1 MIKEEIMSK
10 KIDVLNLKGEKVKD
24 IKLEDNIFN
33 IKPNDAVIK
42 DAVVAAMAGARQ
54 GTAKVKTRSEVS
66 GGGRK
71 PYRQKGTGNAR
82 QGSIRAPHYR
92 HGGIVFG
99 PVPRDYSKKMNKKE
113 KRLALK
119 SALSYKVLDSEVL
132 VLDNLVVNSSK
143 TKDMLNIMKDLK
155 LEDVEDGNEVGDYI
169 FDSIAYNAENNED
182 KYEDKHRQSYSFKHR
197 KACDGAGCLLSF
209 LARPSAAVCSTVA
222 ASARE
227 DRDTG
232 R

>member
-1 MIKEEIMSK
+1 MSK
-10 KIDVLNLKGEKVKD
+10 KIDVLSQKGEKVKD

-33 IKPNDAVIK
+33 IEPNDAVVK
-42 DAVVAAMAGARQ
+42 DAIVAARAGARQ
-54 GTAKVKTRSEVS
+54 GTASVKTRSEVS

-119 SALSYKVLDSEVL
+119 SALSYKVLDKELVVVENINFETNKTKEMVNLLDSLNLTNHKVLVCVNELTDNVCLAARNLANIKVVLPSEVNTYDL
-132 VLDNLVVNSSK
+132 VLSDNLLITEEALK
-143 TKDMLNIMKDLK
+143 TLEEVLK
-155 LEDVEDGNEVGDYI
+155 
-169 FDSIAYNAENNED
+169 
-182 KYEDKHRQSYSFKHR
+182 
-197 KACDGAGCLLSF
+197 
-209 LARPSAAVCSTVA
+209 
-222 ASARE
+222 
-227 DRDTG
+227 
-232 R
+232 

>member
-1 MIKEEIMSK
+1 MSK
-10 KIDVLNLKGEKVKD
+10 KIEVLSLKGEKVKD

-33 IKPNDAVIK
+33 IEPNDAVIK
-42 DAVVAAMAGARQ
+42 DAVVAAMAGSRQ
-54 GTAKVKTRSEVS
+54 GTAKVKTRSEVA

-119 SALSYKVLDSEVL
+119 SALSYKVLDKELVVVSTIEFETNKTKEMVNLLEGLNLTNHKVLVCVKELTDNVCLAARNLANVKVVLPSEINTFDLISSDNLLIEEEALTMLEEVL
-132 VLDNLVVNSSK
+132 K
-143 TKDMLNIMKDLK
+143 
-155 LEDVEDGNEVGDYI
+155 
-169 FDSIAYNAENNED
+169 
-182 KYEDKHRQSYSFKHR
+182 
-197 KACDGAGCLLSF
+197 
-209 LARPSAAVCSTVA
+209 
-222 ASARE
+222 
-227 DRDTG
+227 
-232 R
+232 

>member
-1 MIKEEIMSK
+1 MSK
-10 KIDVLNLKGEKVKD
+10 KIDVLSRKGEKVKD

-33 IKPNDAVIK
+33 IEPNDAVIK

-54 GTAKVKTRSEVS
+54 GTAKVKTRSEVA

-113 KRLALK
+113 KKLALK
-119 SALSYKVLDSEVL
+119 SALSYKVLDKELVVVSTIEFETNKTKEMVNLLEGLNLTNHKVLVCVKELTDNVCLAARNLANVKVVLPSEINTFDLISSDNLLIEEEALTMLEEVL
-132 VLDNLVVNSSK
+132 K
-143 TKDMLNIMKDLK
+143 
-155 LEDVEDGNEVGDYI
+155 
-169 FDSIAYNAENNED
+169 
-182 KYEDKHRQSYSFKHR
+182 
-197 KACDGAGCLLSF
+197 
-209 LARPSAAVCSTVA
+209 
-222 ASARE
+222 
-227 DRDTG
+227 
-232 R
+232 

>member
-1 MIKEEIMSK
+1 MSK
-10 KIDVLNLKGEKVKD
+10 KIDVLSLKGEKVKD

-33 IKPNDAVIK
+33 IEPNDAVVK
-42 DAVVAAMAGARQ
+42 DAIVAARAGARQ

-82 QGSIRAPHYR
+82 QGSIRATQYR

-119 SALSYKVLDSEVL
+119 SALSYKVLDKELVVVEALNFETNKTKEMINLLNSLNLTNHKVLVCVNELTENVCLAARNLGNVKVVLPEEVNTYDLVLSDNLLITEDALKTLEEVL
-132 VLDNLVVNSSK
+132 K
-143 TKDMLNIMKDLK
+143 
-155 LEDVEDGNEVGDYI
+155 
-169 FDSIAYNAENNED
+169 
-182 KYEDKHRQSYSFKHR
+182 
-197 KACDGAGCLLSF
+197 
-209 LARPSAAVCSTVA
+209 
-222 ASARE
+222 
-227 DRDTG
+227 
-232 R
+232 

>member
-1 MIKEEIMSK
+1 MSK
-10 KIDVLNLKGEKVKD
+10 KIDVLSLKGEKVKD

-33 IKPNDAVIK
+33 IEPNDAVIK

-54 GTAKVKTRSEVS
+54 GTAKVKTRSEVA

-113 KRLALK
+113 KKLALK
-119 SALSYKVLDSEVL
+119 SALSYKVLDKELIVVSTIEFETNKTKEMVNLLEGLNLTNHKVLVCVKELTDNVCLAARNLANVKVVLPSEINTFDLISSDNLLIEEEALTMLKEVL
-132 VLDNLVVNSSK
+132 K
-143 TKDMLNIMKDLK
+143 
-155 LEDVEDGNEVGDYI
+155 
-169 FDSIAYNAENNED
+169 
-182 KYEDKHRQSYSFKHR
+182 
-197 KACDGAGCLLSF
+197 
-209 LARPSAAVCSTVA
+209 
-222 ASARE
+222 
-227 DRDTG
+227 
-232 R
+232 

>member
-1 MIKEEIMSK
+1 MSK
-10 KIDVLNLKGEKVKD
+10 KIDVLSLKGEKVKD
-24 IKLEDNIFN
+24 IKLEDNVFN
-33 IKPNDAVIK
+33 VKPNDAVIK

-54 GTAKVKTRSEVS
+54 GTSKVKTRSEVS

-119 SALSYKVLDSEVL
+119 SALSYKVIDSEL
-132 VLDNLVVNSSK
+132 TVLDNLKLDNAK
-143 TKDMLNIMKDLK
+143 TKEMLSVMKNLK
-155 LEDVEDGNEVGDYI
+155 LEKSALFVVDELTDEVILASRNVKGVKVILPNEINVLDVTSYHNMIVTEGAVKAIEEVL
-169 FDSIAYNAENNED
+169 
-182 KYEDKHRQSYSFKHR
+182 
-197 KACDGAGCLLSF
+197 C
-209 LARPSAAVCSTVA
+209 
-222 ASARE
+222 
-227 DRDTG
+227 
-232 R
+232 

>member
-1 MIKEEIMSK
+1 MSK
-10 KIDVLNLKGEKVKD
+10 KIDVLSLKGEKVKD

-33 IKPNDAVIK
+33 IEPNDAVIK

-54 GTAKVKTRSEVS
+54 GTAKVKTRSEVA

-99 PVPRDYSKKMNKKE
+99 PLPRDYSKKMNKKE

-119 SALSYKVLDSEVL
+119 SGLSYKVLDKELVVVSTIEFETNKTKEMINLLEGLNLTNHKVLVCVKELTDNVCLAARNLANVKVVLPSEINTFDLISSDNLLIEEEALTMLEEVL
-132 VLDNLVVNSSK
+132 K
-143 TKDMLNIMKDLK
+143 
-155 LEDVEDGNEVGDYI
+155 
-169 FDSIAYNAENNED
+169 
-182 KYEDKHRQSYSFKHR
+182 
-197 KACDGAGCLLSF
+197 
-209 LARPSAAVCSTVA
+209 
-222 ASARE
+222 
-227 DRDTG
+227 
-232 R
+232 

>member
-1 MIKEEIMSK
+1 MSK
-10 KIDVLNLKGEKVKD
+10 KIDVLSLKVEKVKD

-33 IKPNDAVIK
+33 IEPNDAVIK

-54 GTAKVKTRSEVS
+54 GTAKVKTRSEVA

-113 KRLALK
+113 KKLALK
-119 SALSYKVLDSEVL
+119 SALSYKVLDKELVVVSTIEFETNKTKEMVNLLEGLNLTNHKVLVCVKELTDNVCLAARNLANVKVVLPSEINTFDLISSDNLLIEEEALTMLEEVL
-132 VLDNLVVNSSK
+132 K
-143 TKDMLNIMKDLK
+143 
-155 LEDVEDGNEVGDYI
+155 
-169 FDSIAYNAENNED
+169 
-182 KYEDKHRQSYSFKHR
+182 
-197 KACDGAGCLLSF
+197 
-209 LARPSAAVCSTVA
+209 
-222 ASARE
+222 
-227 DRDTG
+227 
-232 R
+232 

>member
-1 MIKEEIMSK
+1 MSK
-10 KIDVLNLKGEKVKD
+10 KIDVLSLKGEKVKD

-33 IKPNDAVIK
+33 IEPNDAVVK
-42 DAVVAAMAGARQ
+42 DAIVAAMAGARQ
-54 GTAKVKTRSEVS
+54 GTASVKTRAEVS

-119 SALSYKVLDSEVL
+119 SALSYKVLDKELVVVSTIEFETNKTKEMVNLLEGLNLTNHKVLVCVKELTDNVCLAARNLANVKIVLPSEINTFDLISSDNLLIEEEALTMLEEVL
-132 VLDNLVVNSSK
+132 K
-143 TKDMLNIMKDLK
+143 
-155 LEDVEDGNEVGDYI
+155 
-169 FDSIAYNAENNED
+169 
-182 KYEDKHRQSYSFKHR
+182 
-197 KACDGAGCLLSF
+197 
-209 LARPSAAVCSTVA
+209 
-222 ASARE
+222 
-227 DRDTG
+227 
-232 R
+232 

>member
-1 MIKEEIMSK
+1 MSK
-10 KIDVLNLKGEKVKD
+10 KIDVLSLKGEKVKD

-33 IKPNDAVIK
+33 IEPNDAVIK

-54 GTAKVKTRSEVS
+54 GTAKVKTRSEVA

-113 KRLALK
+113 KKLALK
-119 SALSYKVLDSEVL
+119 SALSYKVLDKELVVVSTIEFETNKTKEMVNLLEGLNLTNHKVLVCVKELTDNVCLAARILANVKVVLPSEINTFDLISSDNLLIEEEALTMLEEVL
-132 VLDNLVVNSSK
+132 K
-143 TKDMLNIMKDLK
+143 
-155 LEDVEDGNEVGDYI
+155 
-169 FDSIAYNAENNED
+169 
-182 KYEDKHRQSYSFKHR
+182 
-197 KACDGAGCLLSF
+197 
-209 LARPSAAVCSTVA
+209 
-222 ASARE
+222 
-227 DRDTG
+227 
-232 R
+232 

>member
-1 MIKEEIMSK
+1 MSK

-33 IKPNDAVIK
+33 IEPNDAVIK

-54 GTAKVKTRSEVS
+54 GTSKVKTRSEVA

-119 SALSYKVLDSEVL
+119 SALTYKVLDKELIVVESIKFDTNKTKEMVNLLEGLNLTNKKVLVCVEELTENVCLASRNLANVKIVLPNEINTFDLVASDNLLITADALTKLEEVL
-132 VLDNLVVNSSK
+132 K
-143 TKDMLNIMKDLK
+143 
-155 LEDVEDGNEVGDYI
+155 
-169 FDSIAYNAENNED
+169 
-182 KYEDKHRQSYSFKHR
+182 
-197 KACDGAGCLLSF
+197 
-209 LARPSAAVCSTVA
+209 
-222 ASARE
+222 
-227 DRDTG
+227 
-232 R
+232 

>member
-1 MIKEEIMSK
+1 MSK
-10 KIDVLNLKGEKVKD
+10 KIDVLSQKGEKVKD

-54 GTAKVKTRSEVS
+54 GTSKTKTRSEVS

-82 QGSIRAPHYR
+82 QGSIRAPQYR

-113 KRLALK
+113 KRLALR
-119 SALSYKVLDSEVL
+119 SALSYKALDKELIVIDAINLTTNKTKEMVELLNNLKITNNKVLICVKDLTDNVCLAARNLANIKVVLPCERNTYDVISSDNLLIEEEALKALEEVL
-132 VLDNLVVNSSK
+132 K
-143 TKDMLNIMKDLK
+143 
-155 LEDVEDGNEVGDYI
+155 
-169 FDSIAYNAENNED
+169 
-182 KYEDKHRQSYSFKHR
+182 
-197 KACDGAGCLLSF
+197 
-209 LARPSAAVCSTVA
+209 
-222 ASARE
+222 
-227 DRDTG
+227 
-232 R
+232 

>member
-1 MIKEEIMSK
+1 MSK
-10 KIDVLNLKGEKVKD
+10 KIDVLSLKGEKVKD

-33 IKPNDAVIK
+33 IEPNDAVIK

-54 GTAKVKTRSEVS
+54 GTAKVKTRSEVA

-99 PVPRDYSKKMNKKE
+99 PLPRDYSKKMNKKE

-119 SALSYKVLDSEVL
+119 SALSYKVLDKELVVVSTIEFETNKTKEMINLLEGLNLTNHKVLVCVKELTDNVCLAARNLANVKVVLPSEINTFDLISSDNLLIEEEALTMLEEVL
-132 VLDNLVVNSSK
+132 K
-143 TKDMLNIMKDLK
+143 
-155 LEDVEDGNEVGDYI
+155 
-169 FDSIAYNAENNED
+169 
-182 KYEDKHRQSYSFKHR
+182 
-197 KACDGAGCLLSF
+197 
-209 LARPSAAVCSTVA
+209 
-222 ASARE
+222 
-227 DRDTG
+227 
-232 R
+232 